1 MVMTTTSAER
11 LLARVARGDRMA
23 FSELYERYASAV
35 YGACL
40 RVLREP
46 GAAEDAAQDALL
58 DIARGIG
65 GLRNPD
71 VVRIWALRV
80 ATLRAY
86 KVARRERLL
95 ALRRAPAVTDELA
108 IRPRDSHAV
117 ALKDAFDRLPPRM
130 RAVAVLRLYAG
141 LSEEDAAYTLGCSV
155 GAIKSQLHEARRRL
169 ARTLTSQGVVPVTQ
183 QAHRAAS

>member
-1 MVMTTTSAER
+1 MDPSLAGIGRAATAGDPAAVDR
-11 LLARVARGDRMA
+11 LLRA
-23 FSELYERYASAV
+23 LSADV
-35 YGACL
+35 VRTVRLIVGS
-40 RVLREP
+40 
-46 GAAEDAAQDALL
+46 GSSAAEDAAQDALL

-65 GLRNPD
+65 GLRDPEA
-71 VVRIWALRV
+71 VRIWALRV

-108 IRPRDSHAV
+108 SPPRDSHAV

-130 RAVAVLRLYAG
+130 RAVAVLRLYTG
-141 LSEEDAAYTLGCSV
+141 LSEEDAAGALGCSV

-169 ARTLTSQGVVPVTQ
+169 ARTLASQGVTPVTGEVYGCAQ
-183 QAHRAAS
+183 

>member
-1 MVMTTTSAER
+1 MGPALAGIGRAAAAGDPAAVD
-11 LLARVARGDRMA
+11 LL
-23 FSELYERYASAV
+23 
-35 YGACL
+35 
-40 RVLREP
+40 LRELS
-46 GAAEDAAQDALL
+46 GDVVRTVRLIVGSGSSAAEDAAQDALL

-65 GLRNPD
+65 GLRDPNA
-71 VVRIWALRV
+71 VRIWALRV

-141 LSEEDAAYTLGCSV
+141 LSEDDAAYTLGCSV
-155 GAIKSQLHEARRRL
+155 GAVKSQLHEARRRL
-169 ARTLTSQGVVPVTQ
+169 ARTLESQGVTPVTQ
-183 QAHRAAS
+183 AHGVAR